1 MSIYKT
7 ILFDLDG
14 TLTDSAQGVT
24 NSIRYA
30 LSKFDITED
39 DPKKLLRFIGSGL
52 DDSFRDI
59 YSFSDQQA
67 SDAVDYYR
75 EYFREIG
82 INEHTIYP
90 GIKDL
95 LSDLSEQGCRLCTA
109 TLKPK
114 IFTEIILK
122 HYNIFDLFEVIG
134 APELDEKRINK
145 SVIIKRVL
153 EKLSDVRLSET
164 VMVGDRDHDIEGAK
178 ENGIT
183 GIAVRWGYGSEEE
196 IRNSNPDYI
205 AGNVQGLRDILMY

>member
-1 MSIYKT
+1 MSVYKT

-14 TLTDSAQGVT
+14 TLTDSAPGVT

-30 LSKFDITED
+30 LSKFGITED
-39 DPKKLLRFIGSGL
+39 DPRKLLRFIGSGL
-52 DDSFRDI
+52 DDSFREI

-122 HYNIFDLFEVIG
+122 HYEIFDVLQVIG
-134 APELDEKRINK
+134 APDLSEKRINK

-153 EKLSDVRLSET
+153 EKLPNVNLSET

-178 ENGIT
+178 ENGIAS
-183 GIAVRWGYGSEEE
+183 IAVSWGYGSEEE
-196 IRNSNPDYI
+196 IRNSDPDYI
-205 AGNVQGLRDILMY
+205 ANNVKGLRDILTH